1 MNRKIIDKL
10 KLVRQELYEIN
21 YLMKEEMEEQSSLL
35 LELQEKKLPK
45 AVDVEEEM
53 GYLEETQELIDN
65 LLEGIDQID
74 IKNMEVYH

>member
-1 MNRKIIDKL
+1 MNRKIIYKL

-21 YLMKEEMEEQSSLL
+21 YLTKEEMEEQSSLL

-53 GYLEETQELIDN
+53 GYLEETQKLIDN
-65 LLEGIDQID
+65 LLEGIEQID
-74 IKNMEVYH
+74 IEDMEVHH